1 MTDVSELKDAEQRN
15 HQQAITDHLTGLL
28 NRQGFETTLGDK
40 IRQTDERNGEL
51 ACLFIDLD
59 RFKWINDNLGH
70 TAGDAVLCELTERM
84 RQQIRPHDALAR
96 LGGDEFAILV
106 AAPEAEHVAREVA
119 ERIAR
124 IFDVP
129 LDIEGSQITLSAS
142 IGIALYPTQAH
153 SAADLLQK
161 SDMAMYARKK
171 GGKNGMVMFSDTI
184 ADTARSRA
192 EIEGFIEQGLAND
205 WFDAWLQPIVDLQS
219 GEIAVSLGIKL

>member
-1 MTDVSELKDAEQRN
+1 QDLSLSVMTDVSELKDAEQRN
-15 HQQAITDHLTGLL
+15 HRQAIADHLTGLQ
-28 NRQGFETTLGDK
+28 NRQGFETTLGEK
-40 IRQTDERNGEL
+40 IRQTDERKGEL

-70 TAGDAVLCELTERM
+70 TVGDAVLCEVTERM
-84 RQQIRPHDALAR
+84 RQQIRPDDAFAR

-106 AAPEAEHVAREVA
+106 AAPKAEPVAREVA

-124 IFDVP
+124 IFDDP
-129 LDIEGSQITLSAS
+129 LDIDGTAITLSAS

-171 GGKNGMVMFSDTI
+171 GGKNGM
-184 ADTARSRA
+184 
-192 EIEGFIEQGLAND
+192 
-205 WFDAWLQPIVDLQS
+205 
-219 GEIAVSLGIKL
+219 